1 MGTQSTVGLLVFAV
15 VLWGAN
21 FNLSQPALAEMHPL
35 AAAAARFAVAA
46 VVMVALAAA
55 RRQRVPLLRHA
66 GAYTVLG
73 VVGIVG
79 FNVFFFY
86 GLQATSPVNG
96 ALIQAT
102 NPLVT
107 TLLAAVFLGER
118 PSRRQMAAFPVA
130 LLGVAVVVLGG
141 GATLRLSPGDG
152 LIMAANL
159 CWAGYNVL
167 ARRLMPAESG
177 LANTT
182 ALMVVGAVVLGVVA
196 LGVVAL
202 GVVVWGVGV
211 PVAVPGPS
219 ALSAV
224 LVMGLGGT
232 VLSYLF
238 YNAALVRLG
247 AGRTALFLNLVPVVA
262 MTIAA
267 LLGAP
272 PSAAQVV
279 GALLTV
285 GAVTAAMLPGR
296 RPVAA

>member
-73 VVGIVG
+73 MVGIVG

-141 GATLRLSPGDG
+141 GASLRLSPGDG

-196 LGVVAL
+196 LGVV
-202 GVVVWGVGV
+202 VWGVGV

-238 YNAALVRLG
+238 YNAALARLG

-267 LLGAP
+267 LSGAP

-296 RPVAA
+296 RPVAV